1 MRALPLVVIA
11 LAGCPADDPT
21 NAPTLWLAPDG
32 SEVRVKLAEEEPQP
46 W

>member
-1 MRALPLVVIA
+1 VRALPLVVIA
-11 LAGCPADDPT
+11 LAGCPGEDPV

-32 SEVRVKLAEEEPQP
+32 SEIVVKLAEEEPEP